1 MMTAEEIRL
10 RNLKRRRILI
20 ASVALL
26 VVLVVGFFTARPGLN
41 AIKTWQ
47 ARRHANKAFAYIEKA
62 NWTEARKE
70 ATAAYQLRPTE
81 PQSVRA
87 VARFLSRTRQPDALE
102 FWQQLEKLTPLTRE
116 DRQDEAAIAIVS
128 GETARAEIA
137 VQALL
142 ESKGADP
149 IGWLLA
155 AQLAIQKGAAN
166 DAMSALGKV
175 FNDAQSTEQE
185 QLQAALLE
193 LALASGSE
201 GIDERA
207 TDAWSRI
214 EKISQGKSA
223 TGLDALV
230 LLARRELSSDS
241 RAHGATSTEKGED
254 SSLQTP
260 SSQLPAPSSQ
270 LPSPISQIAER
281 LRDHPLSK
289 APQKLLALDLLEH
302 VDASRRDEL
311 VAQGIAQWKSGDA
324 SDLLALATW
333 LNGKKEFEKTLN
345 AIPLEKALLGRELF
359 LQYLDALGG
368 LERWSEIKQLLLN
381 DRYPLDPVVQ
391 HMYLARCNAQ
401 LGEKAA
407 GENNWQRALEAAAG
421 DPGKLITVGEYA
433 EKNGIADVA
442 QPAFDNAAQVSPKLR
457 VAQQG
462 RLRLAQ
468 RTGDTNKIHAVL
480 AEMLKIWPNDAAVQ
494 NDEGYLR
501 LLLIHQQQSQVESRK
516 AKVENDSTSQQR
528 QSGSDL
534 NASTLDEL
542 SALAEKLVE
551 KNPRSLP
558 HRTFLAVARL
568 KQNRAADAL
577 AVYENVTVARG
588 ALTPSALVVHA
599 AVLAANGR
607 KDEAKSEI
615 SQLRTDQL
623 LQEEKR
629 LIENL

>member
-1 MMTAEEIRL
+1 MADSDFMLTAEERRL
-10 RNLKRRRILI
+10 KQLKRRRILI
-20 ASVALL
+20 ASAALV
-26 VVLVVGFFTARPGLN
+26 VVLVVGFFTARPAVN
-41 AIKTWQ
+41 AIKAWQ
-47 ARRHANKAFAYIEKA
+47 ARRHANKAFAYIDNA

-70 ATAAYQLRPTE
+70 ATAAYQLRPAD

-102 FWQQLEKLTPLTRE
+102 FWQQLEKLAPLTRE

-128 GETARAEIA
+128 GETTRAEIA

-155 AQLAIQKGAAN
+155 TQLAIQKGAAD

-175 FNDAQSTEQE
+175 FNDAKSTEQ
-185 QLQAALLE
+185 QKLQAALLE
-193 LALASGSE
+193 LALAGGPE

-207 TDAWSRI
+207 TDAWLRM
-214 EKISQGKSA
+214 EKIAQGKSA
-223 TGLDALV
+223 TALDALV
-230 LLARRELSSDS
+230 LLAQ
-241 RAHGATSTEKGED
+241 RALRDQKSEVSAQSAPPNSK
-254 SSLQTP
+254 LQ
-260 SSQLPAPSSQ
+260 APSSS
-270 LPSPISQIAER
+270 LAER
-281 LRDHPLSK
+281 LASHPLSK
-289 APQKLLALDLLEH
+289 APQKLLALDVRAGLAESKP
-302 VDASRRDEL
+302 DDL
-311 VAQGIAQWKSGDA
+311 VAQGVALFKNGDA
-324 SDLLALATW
+324 NDLVALATW
-333 LNGKKEFEKTLN
+333 LNGKKEFEKTLETV
-345 AIPLEKALLGRELF
+345 PLEKALLERELF

-368 LERWSEIKQLLLN
+368 LDRWSEIKQLLEG

-401 LGEKAA
+401 LGEKTA

-433 EKNGIADVA
+433 EKNGIVDVA
-442 QPAFDNAAQVSPKLR
+442 QSAFDNAAQQSPKLR
-457 VAQQG
+457 VAQQR

-468 RTGDTNKIHAVL
+468 RSGDTQKIHAVL
-480 AEMLKIWPNDAAVQ
+480 ADMLKIWPNDAAVQ
-494 NDEGYLR
+494 NDEGYTR
-501 LLLIHQQQSQVESRK
+501 LLLMNQQQAQAESK
-516 AKVENDSTSQQR
+516 KENVEN
-528 QSGSDL
+528 GSDEPPSSDL
-534 NASTLDEL
+534 QAL

-558 HRTFLAVARL
+558 HRTFLALARL

-588 ALTPSALVVHA
+588 ALTPAALAVHA

-607 KDEAKSEI
+607 SEEAKSEAA
-615 SQLRTDQL
+615 QAKPEQL
-623 LQEEKR
+623 LPEEKE
-629 LIENL
+629 LLPAN